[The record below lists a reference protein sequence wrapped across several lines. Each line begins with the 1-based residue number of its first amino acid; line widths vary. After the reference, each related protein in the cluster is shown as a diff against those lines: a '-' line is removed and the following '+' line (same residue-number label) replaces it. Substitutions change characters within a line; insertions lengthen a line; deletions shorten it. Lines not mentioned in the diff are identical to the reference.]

1 MTDNFEYPSGI
12 LIPGTKY
19 KVIRRL
25 GAGGMGTVY
34 EVEDTNIE
42 KRYVLKTLHASLSSR
57 ADLAERMRREAR
69 ALARL
74 EHRNIVQVITA
85 DVTADSLRLTYLVME
100 KLNGHT
106 LRTVLDNK
114 TRLNVDTACRL
125 SIDLL
130 NALYHAHENRIIHRD
145 VKPENIFLHRDAD
158 GTTVTKLL
166 DFGIMTEADPE
177 THTQTGH
184 NRFIGTLRY
193 AAPEQLS
200 GRPIT
205 AQTDI
210 YAAGLCL
217 YEIITGYGPF
227 DDLSSTSEIAHA
239 HLNTIAP
246 PISRHVR
253 VPRQLEDIVRR
264 ALAKDPADRQHDAF
278 TFAAELNR
286 FRKSQQ
292 GALEMASLSQVE
304 TVNDPFHLS
313 TDPGAQ
319 QRGLGISGASFARPA
334 SGGASPPPAG
344 APLVGGAPPY
354 PSAPQAGA
362 GPGAAAPAMQPSP
375 QPLRWSEGGSSE
387 GGSGVRASGHGTGD
401 YPQPPG
407 YSGSGSVP
415 DAGSSGPSP
424 ARPGFA
430 ALADAATEFDEGDG
444 SGSGPFPPAAGETHE
459 NALAAPMTIGGPTP
473 VPAASFRGPLSPHP
487 ASGGSVDRNAPTGTY
502 APPGAPD
509 VERSGTA
516 IMSSVDAPSDPGH
529 PRTLTLPQ
537 PHLQPQGSLAHS
549 AMPVNPS
556 YATAPAAPPPAKRGL
571 GPVIWIVVAGSAI
584 GAVLAIGG
592 IYQLSARGPKSAPE
606 TITATAPSPSALGAP
621 ASAAPEPAKTTSA
634 TENVGAL
641 DAGAPAAASASAGA
655 ASPAESAKAA
665 EDRSHRHRDTPRPSG
680 GSGSPSPSTKKLPG
694 SGL

>member
-193 AAPEQLS
+193 AAPEQLT

-227 DDLSSTSEIAHA
+227 DDLTSTAEIANA
-239 HLNTIAP
+239 HIATLAP
-246 PISRHVR
+246 PISKHVR

-292 GALEMASLSQVE
+292 GALDLAPLSQVE
-304 TVNDPFHLS
+304 TVADPFHLS
-313 TDPGAQ
+313 TDPGLQ
-319 QRGLGISGASFARPA
+319 QRVAISGGGRPMMA
-334 SGGASPPPAG
+334 MGNG
-344 APLVGGAPPY
+344 
-354 PSAPQAGA
+354 QAA
-362 GPGAAAPAMQPSP
+362 VQAATP
-375 QPLRWSEGGSSE
+375 QPVRSAE
-387 GGSGVRASGHGTGD
+387 GGSGVRSSSAGH
-401 YPQPPG
+401 PAR
-407 YSGSGSVP
+407 SGSHSSSDPGHYRGS
-415 DAGSSGPSP
+415 
-424 ARPGFA
+424 
-430 ALADAATEFDEGDG
+430 ALADAATEFDEGDAPG
-444 SGSGPFPPAAGETHE
+444 APYASGMPSHLIRGVETHE
-459 NALAAPMTIGGPTP
+459 NASAPPMTANGPTP
-473 VPAASFRGPLSPHP
+473 VPAAALRAGLAQPP
-487 ASGGSVDRNAPTGTY
+487 VDRSAPTGTY
-502 APPGAPD
+502 APPGAGH
-509 VERSGTA
+509 VQRSGTA
-516 IMSSVDAPSDPGH
+516 LMSAVDAPYPSDLDGATQLDGH
-529 PRTLTLPQ
+529 PPTQTLQRQPSVPDARLHAEAQRT
-537 PHLQPQGSLAHS
+537 S
-549 AMPVNPS
+549 AMPAAGPH
-556 YATAPAAPPPAKRGL
+556 APTVAASPAAKRGMRPEL
-571 GPVIWIVVAGSAI
+571 WIVIAGSAI
-584 GAVLAIGG
+584 GAILAIGL
-592 IYQLSARGPKSAPE
+592 IYYHLSTRGAKVSSESGSSATP
-606 TITATAPSPSALGAP
+606 AAAAPTPVAANTTEAAPVQAKASPSVE
-621 ASAAPEPAKTTSA
+621 SAAA
-634 TENVGAL
+634 TV
-641 DAGAPAAASASAGA
+641 DAGAAAAT
-655 ASPAESAKAA
+655 KAA
-665 EDRSHRHRDTPRPSG
+665 EPKAETKQADSTDHARTHRAPREAPRTPTPATATQTT
-680 GSGSPSPSTKKLPG
+680 PPAKKLPG